1 MLKITSLG
9 SLSKSHF
16 NEITFHHKMNS
27 DEEICIILSLFFDLN
42 LKSPASVIKF
52 GRILVSVWM
61 KKSDFSWRQLNGIY
75 WVGQKPG
82 SQHCWKVCIVEPRMM
97 CNVQCAMCS
106 LEWCALCSPEWRT
119 LTMEICV
126 HCECGVWLWCGVEN
140 NEQHKPAR
148 LLHRCALNYDNQ
160 TQSVMKHSVAVVI
173 NLHKFYSHCA
183 GLKEMQDH
191 LWPDRTAKNIN
202 QLCKS
207 FCWFSRLKLSVNSF
221 RAK

>member
-1 MLKITSLG
+1 MYYFESFLWFKPKITRKCYQIWTNTG
-9 SLSKSHF
+9 QC
-16 NEITFHHKMNS
+16 MN
-27 DEEICIILSLFFDLN
+27 
-42 LKSPASVIKF
+42 K
-52 GRILVSVWM
+52 

-140 NEQHKPAR
+140 NEQHKPPR
-148 LLHRCALNYDNQ
+148 LLHRCALNYDIQ
-160 TQSVMKHSVAVVI
+160 TQSVMKHSAGRL
-173 NLHKFYSHCA
+173 NLRRYR
-183 GLKEMQDH
+183 GIQQILEIY
-191 LWPDRTAKNIN
+191 R
-202 QLCKS
+202 
-207 FCWFSRLKLSVNSF
+207 
-221 RAK
+221 